1 MMEITAQMR
10 ENKKIEFK
18 DQLKI
23 VVLLSVPA
31 ILEQLVGTAMS
42 YIDTAMV
49 GSLGYKATAAIG
61 VVGQYPMVLI
71 QQSITLF
78 S

>member
-1 MMEITAQMR
+1 MNMMEITAQMR

-23 VVLLSVPA
+23 VILLSVPA

-42 YIDTAMV
+42 YIDTAM
-49 GSLGYKATAAIG
+49 LLMKTR
-61 VVGQYPMVLI
+61 LI
-71 QQSITLF
+71 QTLQF
-78 S
+78 LHLRM

>member
-1 MMEITAQMR
+1 MMELTAQMR

-23 VVLLSVPA
+23 VIFLSVPA
-31 ILEQLVGTAMS
+31 ILEQFVGSSMS

-49 GSLGYKATAAIG
+49 VSLGY
-61 VVGQYPMVLI
+61 
-71 QQSITLF
+71 
-78 S
+78 

>member
-1 MMEITAQMR
+1 MNMMEITAQMR

-23 VVLLSVPA
+23 VILLSVPA

-42 YIDTAMV
+42 YIDTAMAFWRNLYSCGIRFFSA
-49 GSLGYKATAAIG
+49 GS
-61 VVGQYPMVLI
+61 
-71 QQSITLF
+71 SIF
-78 S
+78 RGW